1 MADDRNQDQGQGRGW
16 HSDPEGH
23 AKAGKKGGEATSKSH
38 GEQFYQQIGIKG
50 GNKVKELINE
60 GKKIREQEDR
70 QKLLDDSLK
79 NLEKIENAE

>member
-1 MADDRNQDQGQGRGW
+1 MDGT
-16 HSDPEGH
+16 
-23 AKAGKKGGEATSKSH
+23 KKGDLTVREAGRRGGKSTIEKH
-38 GEQFYQQIGIKG
+38 GRKFYQQIGIKG